1 MNVRRGG
8 VVVAA
13 ALILLVAGV
22 VIGTRLG
29 GTEVP
34 RGATVIIIPPRAELA
49 ATPTPTVQPAT
60 ATTTA
65 APRSTTTPRPDHIPQ
80 GVQTW
85 YRTTGVARLIHVE
98 RHGGQVVL
106 HVSGNVGE
114 AAIGDALH
122 GRWPALGTTV
132 YTGTLHG
139 QTLTA
144 RSAPSLI
151 GEAFELTLQ
160 AGPRGAASWHVALL
174 SIEGHRTRRMGTLA
188 DDTAHCGYQTS
199 GRLYAT
205 CHDLAPHPFSYPPRG
220 AVITVPRSGR

>member
-13 ALILLVAGV
+13 ALALLVAGV
-22 VIGTRLG
+22 VVGTRLG

-34 RGATVIIIPPRAELA
+34 RGATVIIIPPRAERV
-49 ATPTPTVQPAT
+49 ATPTPTALPAT
-60 ATTTA
+60 ATATLRPTA
-65 APRSTTTPRPDHIPQ
+65 TPRPDHIPQ

-98 RHGGQVVL
+98 RRGGQVVL
-106 HVSGNVGE
+106 HVSGGVGE

-132 YTGTLHG
+132 YTGTLYG

-160 AGPRGAASWHVALL
+160 AGPRGTASWHVALL

-188 DDTAHCGYQTS
+188 DDTARCGYRTS
-199 GRLYAT
+199 GRPYIT
-205 CHDLAPHPFSYPPRG
+205 CHDLAPHSFPTRRG
-220 AVITVPRSGR
+220 GR

>member
-1 MNVRRGG
+1 MNVRCGG
-8 VVVAA
+8 VVVAV
-13 ALILLVAGV
+13 ALALLAVGVAV
-22 VIGTRLG
+22 GTRLG

-49 ATPTPTVQPAT
+49 ATPTPTAQPAT
-60 ATTTA
+60 AMAPPRPTA
-65 APRSTTTPRPDHIPQ
+65 TPWPDHIPQ

-106 HVSGNVGE
+106 HVSGDVGE
-114 AAIGDALH
+114 AAIEGALH

-205 CHDLAPHPFSYPPRG
+205 CHDLAPHPFSHPPRG
-220 AVITVPRSGR
+220 AVITIPRSGR